1 MLSVSEIKADA
12 EKLAIELGYNPIG
25 LSLDVIN
32 VKDAYCIG
40 YTKGEKS
47 KEEYAKEVTIDFN
60 KFKID
65 NGWIESA
72 SRHHFYQPN
81 EETDFLTI
89 EQLFDLYKQ
98 SNP

>member
-1 MLSVSEIKADA
+1 MLSKEQVLGKKDMWETNGVPFTVTAMDA
-12 EKLAIELGYNPIG
+12 
-25 LSLDVIN
+25 LSAMD
-32 VKDAYCIG
+32 
-40 YTKGEKS
+40 
-47 KEEYAKEVTIDFN
+47 EYAKGVAIDFN